1 MTKYTTAAVI
11 RKVRTSLRMLP
22 HKIGP
27 VRIAEKSGAP
37 TSEGDEWCNEVLH
50 DRIHHG
56 SDGHPHD
63 HGHRQVNHITAQDE
77 ML

>member
-1 MTKYTTAAVI
+1 
-11 RKVRTSLRMLP
+11 MLP

-77 ML
+77 ISETLEHRLDLHSIHTKVAQ